1 MDKKEPMLQI
11 RTPKPIVTATTRSV
25 TWGALKAINADRI
38 PIKLKRI
45 RSIWIFGSVKTALSI
60 R

>member
-11 RTPKPIVTATTRSV
+11 RITTPIVTATTRSV

-45 RSIWIFGSVKTALSI
+45 RSI
-60 R
+60 